1 VWHLLQE
8 LSFFALGFFEFVMF
22 FLVVIV
28 SSSRWLVVNEFVVV
42 IIIAVVIASFRV
54 QVILVLGIGQVL
66 LGRRNVCK
74 SRVFL
79 LC

>member
-1 VWHLLQE
+1 
-8 LSFFALGFFEFVMF
+8 M
-22 FLVVIV
+22 
-28 SSSRWLVVNEFVVV
+28 V
-42 IIIAVVIASFRV
+42 IIIAIVIASFGV